1 MYLYLCKVQSTILCL
16 KMCLFDFAIITCMI
30 DLIVRFHGAE
40 VLGYISDTKSGQL
53 DIYNPS
59 KVYS

>member
-1 MYLYLCKVQSTILCL
+1 
-16 KMCLFDFAIITCMI
+16 MCLFDFAIITCMI
-30 DLIVRFHGAE
+30 DLIVRFHGAK
-40 VLGYISDTKSGQL
+40 VLGYISETKSGQL